1 MWVWA
6 FLVAQ
11 IVTNPPTNAGDPGS
25 IPGLGR
31 LPGEGNGYPLQYA
44 CLGNPMDRGAWL
56 ATAYGIG
63 KSRARLSDSHTR
75 IVPKVK
81 TVPRS
86 VTTSHF
92 SFLSTLYKQ
101 PIILIYPCFFL
112 VKKKRLQIHECFLS
126 LTKGSKLSMLFWGFF
141 HLIVYSEH
149 HSMFVELFL
158 IFNPFIVLHLSWFA
172 VNSNGLLPLGI

>member
-1 MWVWA
+1 
-6 FLVAQ
+6 
-11 IVTNPPTNAGDPGS
+11 
-25 IPGLGR
+25 
-31 LPGEGNGYPLQYA
+31 
-44 CLGNPMDRGAWL
+44 MDRGAWL

-112 VKKKRLQIHECFLS
+112 VKKKKIAD
-126 LTKGSKLSMLFWGFF
+126 T
-141 HLIVYSEH
+141 
-149 HSMFVELFL
+149 
-158 IFNPFIVLHLSWFA
+158 
-172 VNSNGLLPLGI
+172 

>member
-1 MWVWA
+1 
-6 FLVAQ
+6 
-11 IVTNPPTNAGDPGS
+11 
-25 IPGLGR
+25 
-31 LPGEGNGYPLQYA
+31 
-44 CLGNPMDRGAWL
+44 MDRGAWL

-63 KSRARLSDSHTR
+63 KSRAQLSDSHTR

-112 VKKKRLQIHECFLS
+112 VKKKKDCRYMSVFFLS
-126 LTKGSKLSMLFWGFF
+126 QK
-141 HLIVYSEH
+141 VA
-149 HSMFVELFL
+149 
-158 IFNPFIVLHLSWFA
+158 N
-172 VNSNGLLPLGI
+172 